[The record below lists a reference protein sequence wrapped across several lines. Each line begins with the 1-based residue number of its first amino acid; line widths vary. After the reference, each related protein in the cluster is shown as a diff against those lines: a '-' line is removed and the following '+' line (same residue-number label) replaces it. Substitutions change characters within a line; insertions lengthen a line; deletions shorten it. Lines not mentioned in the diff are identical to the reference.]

1 MGGFALH
8 VFGGH
13 LVEAL
18 CQLSHQ
24 ILIST
29 HQQAAN
35 LFRDP
40 SIVEKTLCSGGRERR
55 RQGQLVQH

>member
-1 MGGFALH
+1 MGALH
-8 VFGGH
+8 VLGGD

-18 CQLSHQ
+18 GQLSHQ

-40 SIVEKTLCSGGRERR
+40 SIVEETLGSGGRQRR